1 MLWGQETLN
10 GNYGRSSNTVI
21 NAVGIMLSTFMVFL
35 GAQNNELNSEQCAVL
50 TPQLPKDEYP
60 LHYGLSLAIRLVI
73 LNCMVSFYQFGM
85 IITWITGM
93 EKFCIDWNE

>member
-35 GAQNNELNSEQCAVL
+35 GAQNNELNSEQCAV
-50 TPQLPKDEYP
+50 
-60 LHYGLSLAIRLVI
+60 
-73 LNCMVSFYQFGM
+73 
-85 IITWITGM
+85 
-93 EKFCIDWNE
+93 